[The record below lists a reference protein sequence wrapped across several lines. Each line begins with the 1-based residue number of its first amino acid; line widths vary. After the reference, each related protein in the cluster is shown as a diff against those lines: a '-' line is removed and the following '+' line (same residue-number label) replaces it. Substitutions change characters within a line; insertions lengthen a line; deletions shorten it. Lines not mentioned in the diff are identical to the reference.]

1 MGTFQLCAGSGQ
13 AAICRNMLRSI
24 ARTRPVMWSSN
35 IPEPGHEWAFDDL
48 PLPALIW
55 LAQII
60 TGHAAGTR
68 PDYPRTVSTA
78 FEDFPSTRLG
88 QFFGPAA
95 DEHPGL
101 SGFSLL
107 SHGREAF
114 IVRLALAELAER
126 SLDMQ
131 YYMWDGDTTGRIVV
145 DYVMKAADRGV
156 RVRLLVDDPYY
167 KASDFVKA
175 SLDAHPNV
183 EIRLFNPLT
192 NRRWSILDFIFDFSR
207 VNRRM
212 HNKLMVADNAA
223 AIVGGR
229 NIGDIY
235 YGVNTIANYRDLD
248 VLTVGPVVRDLSG
261 VFDRYWNNPS
271 TVPIAAIVD
280 RAHDAADL
288 DAIRARLREAITAAD
303 YPYPI
308 DQDLDELV
316 AQSAQLRDDLVWA
329 HGRIIADDPETVA
342 RGKESDDVIEFIRGR
357 IAGLKE
363 ELLVESPYFVLPAAA
378 QATVKALHERNVRVR
393 VLTNSLASNDML
405 PAHSGYAKTRRRLL
419 ENGMEL
425 YELRP
430 DTDAFRLGWSPLSR
444 RSQAA
449 LHTKAMVFDRE
460 AVFIGSF
467 NLDPRSAVINTEAG
481 LYIESPE
488 LAKKLMAYMAT
499 GVIPANSYRVLLDA
513 NGAIVW
519 ETARDGKRVR
529 YQDEPE
535 TGFRR
540 RFVADLLKLLP
551 IDSQL

>member
-1 MGTFQLCAGSGQ
+1 M
-13 AAICRNMLRSI
+13 
-24 ARTRPVMWSSN
+24 MWSSD
-35 IPEPGHEWAFDDL
+35 IPEPDREYAFDDS
-48 PLPALIW
+48 PLPVLIW

-60 TGHAAGTR
+60 TGRATGTR

-78 FEDFPSTRLG
+78 FEGSASTRLG

-114 IVRLALAELAER
+114 IVRLALADLAER

-145 DYVMKAADRGV
+145 DHVMKAADRGV

-183 EIRLFNPLT
+183 EIRLFNPLA

-235 YGVNTIANYRDLD
+235 YGVNTVANYRDLD
-248 VLTVGPVVRDLSG
+248 VLTVGPVVHDLSG
-261 VFDRYWNNPS
+261 VFDRYWSSPS

-288 DAIRARLREAITAAD
+288 DAIRARLREAIAAAD

-308 DQDLDELV
+308 DRDLNELT
-316 AQSAQLRDDLVWA
+316 AQSAEFRDNLVWA
-329 HGRIIADDPETVA
+329 RGRIVADDPETVA
-342 RGKESDDVIEFIRGR
+342 CGKESDDVIEFIRGR
-357 IAGLKE
+357 IAALKE
-363 ELLVESPYFVLPAAA
+363 ELLVESPYFVLPAGA
-378 QATVKALHERNVRVR
+378 QATVKTLHERNVRVR

-425 YELRP
+425 YELRA

-449 LHTKAMVFDRE
+449 LHTKAMAFDRE

-488 LAKKLMAYMAT
+488 LAKKLTDYMAT
-499 GVIPANSYRVLLDA
+499 GVVPANSYRVLLDP
-513 NGAIVW
+513 NGEIVW
-519 ETARDGKRVR
+519 ETVRDGKKVR

-540 RFVADLLKLLP
+540 RFVANLLKLLP

>member
-1 MGTFQLCAGSGQ
+1 M
-13 AAICRNMLRSI
+13 
-24 ARTRPVMWSSN
+24 
-35 IPEPGHEWAFDDL
+35 H
-48 PLPALIW
+48 
-55 LAQII
+55 
-60 TGHAAGTR
+60 R
-68 PDYPRTVSTA
+68 PDHLRRVSTA
-78 FEDFPSTRLG
+78 FEDPASTRLG

-95 DEHPGL
+95 EKHPGL

-114 IVRLALAELAER
+114 IVRLALADLAER

-131 YYMWDGDTTGRIVV
+131 YYSWDGDITGRIIL
-145 DYVMKAADRGV
+145 DSVMKAADRGV
-156 RVRLLVDDPYY
+156 RVRLLVDDPFY
-167 KASDFVKA
+167 KSSDSVKA
-175 SLDAHPNV
+175 ALDAHPGV
-183 EIRLFNPLT
+183 DIRLFNPLT
-192 NRRWSILDFIFDFSR
+192 NRIWSALDFIVDFGR

-248 VLTVGPVVRDLSG
+248 VLAVGPVVRDLSA
-261 VFDRYWNNPS
+261 VFDRFWNS
-271 TVPIAAIVD
+271 RSAVPIAAIVN
-280 RAHDAADL
+280 RAHGAADL
-288 DAIRARLREAITAAD
+288 DAILMRLRETIAAAD

-308 DQDLDELV
+308 DRDLDELAARGV
-316 AQSAQLRDDLVWA
+316 ELRDNLVWA
-329 HGRIIADDPETVA
+329 HGRVIADDPETIAPGIESDHVVAFIRERVA
-342 RGKESDDVIEFIRGR
+342 R
-357 IAGLKE
+357 LKE
-363 ELLVESPYFVLPAAA
+363 ELLVESPYFVLPATA
-378 QATVKALHERNVRVR
+378 QATVKMLHERNVRVR

-430 DTDAFRLGWSPLSR
+430 DTDAFRPGWSL
-444 RSQAA
+444 RSGRSPAA
-449 LHTKAMVFDRE
+449 LHTKAMAFDRE

-488 LAKKLMAYMAT
+488 LAERLVAYMAT
-499 GVIPANSYRVLLDA
+499 GVVPANSYRVLLHP
-513 NGAIVW
+513 NGDIVW
-519 ETARDGKRVR
+519 ETAKDDGQRILYR
-529 YQDEPE
+529 NEPE

-540 RFVADLLKLLP
+540 RFVAGLWKLLP

>member
-1 MGTFQLCAGSGQ
+1 MAHLRQRPGVAESRSPDWLERVGGALQ
-13 AAICRNMLRSI
+13 A
-24 ARTRPVMWSSN
+24 
-35 IPEPGHEWAFDDL
+35 WA
-48 PLPALIW
+48 
-55 LAQII
+55 
-60 TGHAAGTR
+60 TGRAAGTR

-78 FEDFPSTRLG
+78 FEGFASTRLG

-95 DEHPGL
+95 EEHPGL

-107 SHGREAF
+107 THGREAF
-114 IVRLALAELAER
+114 IARLALADLAER

-131 YYMWDGDTTGRIVV
+131 YYMWDGDTTGRIVI
-145 DYVMKAADRGV
+145 DHVMKAAARGV
-156 RVRLLVDDPYY
+156 RVRLLVDDPFY
-167 KASDFVKA
+167 KDSDSVKA
-175 SLDAHPNV
+175 CLDAHPNV

-248 VLTVGPVVRDLSG
+248 VLAAGPVVRDLSD
-261 VFDRYWNNPS
+261 VFDRYWNSRS

-280 RAHDAADL
+280 RAHGAADL
-288 DAIRARLREAITAAD
+288 DGILVRLREEISAAD

-308 DQDLDELV
+308 DQDLDEL
-316 AQSAQLRDDLVWA
+316 AAKSAELRDNLVWA
-329 HGRIIADDPETVA
+329 HGRIIADDPETIA

-357 IAGLKE
+357 IAQLKE
-363 ELLVESPYFVLPAAA
+363 ELLVESPYFVLPAGA
-378 QATVKALHERNVRVR
+378 QATVKALRERNVRVR

-430 DTDAFRLGWSPLSR
+430 DTDAFRRGWSFLSR
-444 RSQAA
+444 RSRAA
-449 LHTKAMVFDRE
+449 LHAKAMAFDGE
-460 AVFIGSF
+460 SVFIGSF

-481 LYIESPE
+481 LFIESRE
-488 LAKKLMAYMAT
+488 LAKQLMAYMAT
-499 GVIPANSYRVLLDA
+499 GVVPSNSYRVLLDPS
-513 NGAIVW
+513 GKIVW
-519 ETARDGKRVR
+519 ETVRDGKSVR
-529 YQDEPE
+529 YEDEPE

>member
-1 MGTFQLCAGSGQ
+1 MSRLNFPELGHQRAVGGS
-13 AAICRNMLRSI
+13 
-24 ARTRPVMWSSN
+24 
-35 IPEPGHEWAFDDL
+35 
-48 PLPALIW
+48 PLSTLIW
-55 LAQII
+55 LAQTI
-60 TGHAAGTR
+60 TGRATGTQHH
-68 PDYPRTVSTA
+68 YPHTVSKA
-78 FEDFPSTRLG
+78 FENFASTRLG
-88 QFFGPAA
+88 QFFGAAA
-95 DEHPGL
+95 DVHPGM

-114 IVRLALAELAER
+114 IVRLALADLAER

-145 DYVMKAADRGV
+145 DHVMRAADRGV
-156 RVRLLVDDPYY
+156 RVRLLVDDPFY
-167 KASDFVKA
+167 KDSDSVKA
-175 SLDAHPNV
+175 CLDAHPNV

-192 NRRWSILDFIFDFSR
+192 NRRWSILDFIFDFRR

-248 VLTVGPVVRDLSG
+248 VLAVGPVVRDLSG
-261 VFDRYWNNPS
+261 VFDQYWNSAS

-280 RAHDAADL
+280 RAHGASDL
-288 DAIRARLREAITAAD
+288 EGILVRLREAIAAAD

-316 AQSAQLRDDLVWA
+316 VQSAELRDNLVWA
-329 HGRIIADDPETVA
+329 RGRIVADDPA
-342 RGKESDDVIEFIRGR
+342 AIASGKESDDVIEFIRGR

-363 ELLVESPYFVLPAAA
+363 EVLVESPYFVLPAGA
-378 QATVKALHERNVRVR
+378 QATVKALCERNVRVR

-430 DTDAFRLGWSPLSR
+430 DTDAFRPGWSFLSG
-444 RSQAA
+444 RSPVA
-449 LHTKAMVFDRE
+449 LHTKAMAFDGE

-488 LAKKLMAYMAT
+488 LAKKLKAYMAT
-499 GVIPANSYRVLLDA
+499 GVVPANSYRVRLDP
-513 NGAIVW
+513 NGQIVW
-519 ETARDGKRVR
+519 ETMKDGKRVR
-529 YQDEPE
+529 YRNEPE
-535 TGFRR
+535 TAFRR
-540 RFVADLLKLLP
+540 RLVADLLKLLP

>member
-1 MGTFQLCAGSGQ
+1 MM
-13 AAICRNMLRSI
+13 R
-24 ARTRPVMWSSN
+24 SSN
-35 IPEPGHEWAFDDL
+35 TLRPGCGRALDGL

-55 LAQII
+55 LAQVV
-60 TGHAAGTR
+60 TGRATGLR

-78 FEDFPSTRLG
+78 FEGFASTRLG

-114 IVRLALAELAER
+114 IVRLALADLAER

-131 YYMWDGDTTGRIVV
+131 YYVWDGDTTGRIVV
-145 DYVMKAADRGV
+145 DHVMKAADRGV
-156 RVRLLVDDPYY
+156 RVRLLVDDPFY
-167 KASDFVKA
+167 KSSDSVKA

-192 NRRWSILDFIFDFSR
+192 NRRWSILDFIFDFGR

-248 VLTVGPVVRDLSG
+248 VLAVGPVVRDLSG
-261 VFDRYWNNPS
+261 VFDQFWNSPS
-271 TVPIAAIVD
+271 TVPITAIVD
-280 RAHDAADL
+280 RAHGAADL
-288 DAIRARLREAITAAD
+288 DGMLVRLREEIAAAD

-308 DQDLDELV
+308 DQDLDQLV
-316 AQSAQLRDDLVWA
+316 AQGTDLRNDLVWA
-329 HGRIIADDPETVA
+329 NGRIIADDPETIA

-357 IAGLKE
+357 IAKLKA
-363 ELLVESPYFVLPAAA
+363 ELLVESPYFVLPAGA

-430 DTDAFRLGWSPLSR
+430 DTEAFRPGWSL
-444 RSQAA
+444 RSKRSSAA
-449 LHTKAMVFDRE
+449 LHTKAMAFDGE

-488 LAKKLMAYMAT
+488 LAEKLTAYMAT
-499 GVIPANSYRVLLDA
+499 GVVPANSYRVLLDP
-513 NGAIVW
+513 NGEIAW
-519 ETARDGKRVR
+519 ETERDGQRVR

-540 RFVADLLKLLP
+540 RFVANLLKLLP
-551 IDSQL
+551 INSQL